1 LTKRFHILTV
11 LIAVLL
17 VPSLVFAG
25 ASKFGAAKAT
35 SAGENLLTVPLVVSN
50 SANLTAMDI
59 PLKFSEGVTLK
70 EVSFADTRVDYFD
83 LKVANIDN
91 EANTVN
97 IGLMPQISSEQKP
110 DLEAGTGAV
119 ANLIFEVNDPSV
131 TEVTVEAFTT
141 EYPHHDLIFVYHTYD
156 KAGNR
161 SLTTV
166 TRDGSTDGSGE
177 RIEFAPFTVEV
188 AKEDVL
194 PTEFALKQN
203 YPNPFNPTTTIGFEL
218 PKASHVTLSVYNL
231 LGQEV
236 DVLVDREM
244 TAGRQS
250 VEWDAARYASGLYFY
265 RIQAGDFSETKKMLM
280 LK

>member
-1 LTKRFHILTV
+1 MTKRFHILTV

-25 ASKFGAAKAT
+25 VSKFGAAKAIP
-35 SAGENLLTVPLVVSN
+35 AGDNLVTVPLVVTN
-50 SANLTAMDI
+50 QANLAAMDI

-91 EANTVN
+91 EASTVI
-97 IGLMPQISSEQKP
+97 IGLLPQMTPEKKA
-110 DLEAGTGAV
+110 DLAVGTGTV
-119 ANLIFEVNDPSV
+119 ANLIFEINDPSV
-131 TEVTVEAFTT
+131 TEVTVEVFTT
-141 EYPHHDLIFVYHTYD
+141 EYPHHDLIYVYHVFD

-161 SLTTV
+161 SARTV
-166 TRDGSTDGSGE
+166 TRDGSSDGAND
-177 RIEFAPFTVEV
+177 RIEFEPFTVTV
-188 AKEDVL
+188 AKDAL
-194 PTEFALKQN
+194 PTVFALNQN

-218 PKASHVTLSVYNL
+218 PKASQVKLSIYNV

-236 DVLVDREM
+236 AVLIDEYM
-244 TAGRQS
+244 EAGRQS
-250 VEWDAARYASGLYFY
+250 REWDASVKASGLYFY
-265 RIQAGDFSETKKMLM
+265 RIQAGDFTETKKMIM